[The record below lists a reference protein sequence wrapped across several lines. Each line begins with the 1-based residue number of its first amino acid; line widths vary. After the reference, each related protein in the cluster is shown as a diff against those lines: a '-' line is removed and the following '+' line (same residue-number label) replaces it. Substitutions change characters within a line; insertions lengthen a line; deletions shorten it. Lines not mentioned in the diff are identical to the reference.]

1 MTTLRFFYNG
11 IKENVKG
18 AKLQKAWY
26 GMYDNG
32 DISISSKDYARFSAA
47 VRATFEVKNN
57 SDGTTDYFETDR
69 IRVTKDHPLF
79 AQVAEALISAL
90 NRRAVTA

>member
-18 AKLQKAWY
+18 AKLQKVWY

-32 DISISSKDYARFSAA
+32 DISIYSKDYARFSAA
-47 VRATFEVKNN
+47 VRATFEVKND
-57 SDGTTDYFETDR
+57 SDSMTDYFETDR
-69 IRVTKDHPLF
+69 IRVTKENPLY
-79 AQVAEALISAL
+79 AQVAEARAKAQA
-90 NRRAVTA
+90 RRLA